1 MKDFLVDII
10 NHTLPIAITLVKITG
25 DDKSTVVEAIAD
37 DKSVV
42 IKGTFKTPNL
52 DFNGTFGMPNL
63 AKLNTILNIPEYK
76 ENAIIELVKK
86 DKNGVEVPDSIH
98 FENATGDFKNDYRF
112 MTSEVINEKLK
123 SSKFKGVNWNVTI
136 EPSMASV
143 QRFKFQANAN
153 NEETVFIAKTDG
165 TDLKFF
171 FGDHSSHAGNFVF
184 QSDVTGTLTKGWCWP
199 IIKFLSIMTL
209 AGDTVVKFS
218 DDGASQ
224 ITVDS
229 GLIEYTYI
237 LPAQSK

>member
-25 DDKSTVVEAIAD
+25 DDTSTVVEAIAE

-42 IKGTFKTPNL
+42 IKGTFKTPNP
-52 DFNGTFGMPNL
+52 DFKGTFGMPNL

-76 ENAIIELVKK
+76 EDAIIELVKK

-98 FENATGDFKNDYRF
+98 FENVAGDFKNDYRF

-123 SSKFKGVNWNVTI
+123 SSKFKGVNWNVSI

-143 QRFKFQANAN
+143 QRFKFQTNAN
-153 NEETVFIAKTDG
+153 SEETVFIAKTDG
-165 TDLKFF
+165 TDLKFY

-184 QSDVTGTLTKGWCWP
+184 QTGVTGTLSKGWCWP
-199 IIKFLSIMTL
+199 IVKFLSIMTL

-237 LPAQSK
+237 IPAQSK